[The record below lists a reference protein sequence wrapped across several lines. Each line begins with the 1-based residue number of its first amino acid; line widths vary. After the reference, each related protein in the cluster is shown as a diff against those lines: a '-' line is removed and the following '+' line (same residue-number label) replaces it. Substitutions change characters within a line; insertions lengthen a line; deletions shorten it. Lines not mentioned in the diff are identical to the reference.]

1 MRSESNRLT
10 QLIFTAQR
18 DFTTPKGRLRGHQL
32 KEKSMDML
40 RDKCWQIEVDDRNDD
55 RPGCRLAGRQDA
67 TGKEV

>member
-1 MRSESNRLT
+1 
-10 QLIFTAQR
+10 
-18 DFTTPKGRLRGHQL
+18 
-32 KEKSMDML
+32 MDML